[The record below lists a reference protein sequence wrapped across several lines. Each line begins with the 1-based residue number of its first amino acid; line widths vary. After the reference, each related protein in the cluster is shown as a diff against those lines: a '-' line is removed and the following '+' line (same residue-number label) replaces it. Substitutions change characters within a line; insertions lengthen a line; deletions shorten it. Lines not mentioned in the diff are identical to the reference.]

1 MIRGVRAALR
11 KFGRHVGG
19 ASVTTEGDGYEKL
32 LGVGLYTVS
41 ESVGVIRYRLGDSVD
56 NRLLLRWAQGRK
68 ELARMYGSIISAPL
82 KVEGEYLF
90 TFSQLIEL
98 LTIAAFRSHGVKPR
112 VIRQAYQRAK
122 DKFGSHPFA
131 REGYRTDGAY
141 IYTSAIQ
148 AASEELSKQQMFFE
162 EVVRPILMDVSYVDG
177 NAAQFSPLGTQRS
190 VVLDPK
196 MSFGAPIDRKSG
208 VSTSVLFAMR
218 HSGESEESV
227 ADWYGVSIDAVQDA
241 FEYES
246 SVRKIA
252 A

>member
-1 MIRGVRAALR
+1 MIRGVRATLR
-11 KFGRHVGG
+11 KFARYVGG
-19 ASVTTEGDGYEKL
+19 GSVTTEGGGDEKL

-41 ESVGVIRYRLGDSVD
+41 ESVGVICHRLGDRVD

-68 ELARMYGSIISAPL
+68 EIARVYGSIISAPRM
-82 KVEGEYLF
+82 VEGEYLF
-90 TFSQLIEL
+90 TFFQLIEL

-112 VIRQAYQRAK
+112 VIRRAYERALQ
-122 DKFGSHPFA
+122 KFGSHPFA

-141 IYTSAIQ
+141 IYTSDREP
-148 AASEELSKQQMFFE
+148 ASEELSKQQMFFE
-162 EVVRPILMDVSYVDG
+162 DVVRPILMDVSYVDG
-177 NAAQFSPLGTQRS
+177 NAAQFSPLGKKRS

-196 MSFGAPIDRKSG
+196 VSFGAPIDRKSG
-208 VSTSVLFAMR
+208 VSTAVLFAMR

-227 ADWYGVSIDAVQDA
+227 ADWYGVSVDAVQDA

-246 SVRKIA
+246 SIRKIA